1 VSLWSSIKKA
11 AKAVVRLVVRVVVT
25 VAMAVINVFDLLFG
39 FFLKPRKNLTLHVVI
54 LSKYDPID
62 MSYVPLCQPT
72 DVQPSIDQTE
82 RIPNSRRRGSAE
94 GPEAELGDLLGQE
107 FMISTLSTPPDGS
120 RGRTRKTY
128 ASLSRCS
135 SLKRCSA
142 SADARTGRSPT
153 TS

>member
-82 RIPNSRRRGSAE
+82 RILRERFNVKLRPYAQDYVQILDGE
-94 GPEAELGDLLGQE
+94 V
-107 FMISTLSTPPDGS
+107 PP
-120 RGRTRKTY
+120 K
-128 ASLSRCS
+128 A
-135 SLKRCSA
+135 LKPSWAICSA
-142 SADARTGRSPT
+142 RNS
-153 TS
+153 